1 MKMWDSDHDG
11 YENKIDS
18 MHMGGWGAAVRNWN
32 TVYVCVH
39 VCVCL
44 CVCECGLY

>member
-18 MHMGGWGAAVRNWN
+18 MHMGGW
-32 TVYVCVH
+32 YVFTCVS
-39 VCVCL
+39 VCVC
-44 CVCECGLY
+44 VSVAYIKSRIYNYQ